1 MIRCLSSLKSMQ
13 LTDRGIIA
21 PYILSNHEQYG
32 LLPLCRKNGGEFLT
46 IYQNEFTKQS
56 NYSVS
61 QKACFRTI
69 LTVNCSKDYYTS
81 IDALI
86 AEHEANGT
94 VAHNF
99 VRFVKWFQG

>member
-1 MIRCLSSLKSMQ
+1 MRHIFCQIMNS
-13 LTDRGIIA
+13 TA
-21 PYILSNHEQYG
+21 F
-32 LLPLCRKNGGEFLT
+32 CRFVERMVAKFLT

-86 AEHEANGT
+86 AEHEANGI
-94 VAHNF
+94 VAHNS